1 MLGRLGPTLVV
12 TAGFTFLYTFIP
24 NTRVRRRV
32 ALVAGLA
39 AAAAWVAAGFAFT
52 ALVAY
57 STQLMA
63 VYASFAIVL
72 LALMWLW
79 LNWLILL
86 TGALFAFYLQ
96 HPGYLQPGQREL
108 VPTARLCERLALSV
122 MYFVTRAFLGS
133 EPRVGV
139 ATLAE
144 RLEVPSIAL
153 GPVVDALA
161 LAGLLET
168 TDGEL
173 LLPGRDP
180 GSITLDE
187 VLAAVRDGVSGRA
200 MMLNRAAVAAPAEE
214 ACARVDALIKSELGR
229 TTLRDFAADR
239 P

>member
-1 MLGRLGPTLVV
+1 MTS
-12 TAGFTFLYTFIP
+12 
-24 NTRVRRRV
+24 V
-32 ALVAGLA
+32 ANAFVGCKVSQADGEEALAGLA

-79 LNWLILL
+79 MNWLILL

-96 HPGYLQPGQREL
+96 NPGYLRPGQREL

-122 MYFVTRAFLGS
+122 MYLVTRAFIGN
-133 EPRVGV
+133 EPRCRV

-144 RLEVPSIAL
+144 QLEVPSIAL

-168 TDGEL
+168 TDGEQ

-187 VLAAVRDGVSGRA
+187 VLAAVRDGRSGRA
-200 MMLNRAAVAAPAEE
+200 MMLSRAVISAPAED
-214 ACARVDALIKSELGR
+214 ACARVDALIRTELGR
-229 TTLRDFAADR
+229 ITLREFADR
-239 P
+239 T